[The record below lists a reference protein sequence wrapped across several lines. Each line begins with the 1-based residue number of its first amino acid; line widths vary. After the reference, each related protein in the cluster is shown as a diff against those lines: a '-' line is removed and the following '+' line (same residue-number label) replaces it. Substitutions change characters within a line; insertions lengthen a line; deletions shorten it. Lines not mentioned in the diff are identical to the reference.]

1 MSSFGSVLKEIRK
14 NRKLTQK
21 MLSEDICSQSV
32 LSRIENDEELPNV
45 VVMQHICQ
53 RLGVTID
60 QIMQFQSVEVRNITE
75 IFQKIANHFRHK
87 EYKKILNYM
96 DEIKIEHQ
104 LYLDTDWQQYY
115 YYKGSCQYYLYHL
128 LESTLLDLKKGLAYT
143 YHVNKENISDFEVQI
158 ISCIGSIYGSMGNI
172 EEAESFLK
180 MSIHYFHQLPSSRL
194 NAESTKI
201 FYNYAKFLLDQERF
215 QEASEYISQ
224 GIKWAMF
231 KTSYYFLSEL
241 LALKSELFAINNLME
256 QATDYKSL
264 SEQLNR
270 IENLTM

>member
-60 QIMQFQSVEVRNITE
+60 QIMQFQSDEVRNITE
-75 IFQKIANHFRHK
+75 IFRKIENHFRHK
-87 EYKKILNYM
+87 EYKEILIYM
-96 DEIKIEHQ
+96 DQIKIEHQ
-104 LYLDTDWQQYY
+104 LHLDTDWQQYY

-128 LESTLLDLKKGLAYT
+128 LDSTLLDLKKGLAYT
-143 YHVNKENISDFEVQI
+143 YHVNKENVSDFEVQI
-158 ISCIGSIYGSMGNI
+158 ISCIGSIYSSMGNT
-172 EEAESFLK
+172 EEAEYFFK
-180 MSIHYFHQLPSSRL
+180 MSIHYFHQLPNIRL
-194 NAESTKI
+194 HAELTKI
-201 FYNYAKFLLDQERF
+201 FYNYAKFLLDQNRLKD
-215 QEASEYISQ
+215 ASEYIDQ
-224 GIKWAMF
+224 GIKWATF

-241 LALKSELFAINNLME
+241 IALKAELFAKNNLID
-256 QATDYKSL
+256 QSKDYKNL
-264 SEQLNR
+264 SEQLHR